1 MGRIVELLKALQKC
15 QLALFYTIKLND
27 IFVPLKTIIG
37 ISQFPCYE
45 SLRWCF
51 AKGISSFHCVSPNIS
66 AIQAFQLKQTVQG
79 CPWLKSYLYEIMLIL
94 ARN

>member
-45 SLRWCF
+45 SLR
-51 AKGISSFHCVSPNIS
+51 
-66 AIQAFQLKQTVQG
+66 
-79 CPWLKSYLYEIMLIL
+79 
-94 ARN
+94 